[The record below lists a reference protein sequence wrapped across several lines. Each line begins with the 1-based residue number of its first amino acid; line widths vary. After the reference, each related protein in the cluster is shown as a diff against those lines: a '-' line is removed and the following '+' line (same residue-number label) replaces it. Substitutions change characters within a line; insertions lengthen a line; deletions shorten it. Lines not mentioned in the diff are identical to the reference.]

1 MGFLRLLWNLGS
13 PAVNQQTDMNRNLIK
28 KSKIL
33 NKAHKCHLFSF
44 SAWNYSMNC
53 SNKFDCSCIF
63 VAEFCDS
70 SHPYRQSCAGSVSVS
85 NCLSFE
91 YSSSMWDSAGLKLN
105 LIRRASGSKSNVRR
119 PTSILTK
126 TLEWSN
132 LKNSFSNIQCWYQQC
147 AFSLHTEMK

>member
-1 MGFLRLLWNLGS
+1 MGFLRLLWNMGS
-13 PAVNQQTDMNRNLIK
+13 PAVNQQTDTNRNLIK

-70 SHPYRQSCAGSVSVS
+70 SHPYRQSCAGSVCVS
-85 NCLSFE
+85 NCLDFLK
-91 YSSSMWDSAGLKLN
+91 YSSKVWLGDSAGLKLN
-105 LIRRASGSKSNVRR
+105 LMR
-119 PTSILTK
+119 K
-126 TLEWSN
+126 TLIPCKG
-132 LKNSFSNIQCWYQQC
+132 LALIYQPRQCLERGSTPSVDFWNKL
-147 AFSLHTEMK
+147 FPG